1 MALDPFFQQGM
12 NAWGD
17 RVKAQEGRARSLGAM
32 VDAGQIKDLLQRTGH
47 RQKMSEGEQTGQFN
61 IANTLAGMGIL
72 STRGAKEADGQPT
85 AVTNDLTNV
94 MNAERFGRNLSR
106 IGAGAAPLAEQT
118 GQFIDDPVSALKGL
132 GSTFTRKKPGAETR
146 AKLVQPYQGK
156 KAKSVKYNQMMI
168 NGKPVQG
175 LMQTVTEDVEAKG
188 KATTPDAAAQN
199 ITRLYMDL
207 QGKGWERKGDV
218 TNVVEGQSRK
228 TGGRLYQVTYTNGT
242 TETVDESGKVLKTV
256 GPIPN
261 APL

>member
-12 NAWGD
+12 NAWTARNQAQGD
-17 RVKAQEGRARSLGAM
+17 RASKLNQLAQ
-32 VDAGQIKDLLQRTGH
+32 AGQMKDLLQRTGH
-47 RQKMSEGEQTGQFN
+47 QQKLAEADRTGEWGLADRALGKNLLTTRAATQFPGSQATGN
-61 IANTLAGMGIL
+61 IANIQHAARIADSAQKMG
-72 STRGAKEADGQPT
+72 GFPG
-85 AVTNDLTNV
+85 
-94 MNAERFGRNLSR
+94 F
-106 IGAGAAPLAEQT
+106 AEQI
-118 GQFIDDPVSALKGL
+118 GQFFKNPAQVLGETGVSPEFEK
-132 GSTFTRKKPGAETR
+132 KKPGAETR

-156 KAKSVKYNQMMI
+156 KGRSVKYNQMMI

-199 ITRLYMDL
+199 ITRLYMEL
-207 QGKGWERKGDV
+207 QGKGWKRKGDV